1 MSSANA
7 MMFCEACGVLI
18 GVAPGATEQSAPS
31 MAIECVECW
40 SRRPLCRSR
49 IIGSTASWS
58 QEAPP
63 KLSLKFPESVEP
75 MSPLKFAG
83 PERLRPAPALDA
95 GDFAPKPRRMPTW
108 REYMQILLGRDSG
121 GGQ

>member
-1 MSSANA
+1 MSSTNV
-7 MMFCEACGVLI
+7 MIFCDACGCLI
-18 GVAPGATEQSAPS
+18 GVMPGATERSAPS
-31 MAIECVECW
+31 MAIECVACW

-49 IIGSTASWS
+49 ISGSTAWS

-63 KLSLKFPESVEP
+63 KLRLKFPESAEP

-83 PERLRPAPALDA
+83 PERLRPAPALDI

-108 REYMQILLGRDSG
+108 REYMQAFLGRDSG